1 MARKYPIEKK
11 NQIIARILSKE
22 ITIAEAH
29 RQYGVAE
36 SSLHHW
42 LNVVR
47 TSGQSTKKTP
57 VPLPQGMNL
66 RAAIIAEGYCHEV
79 GFDSPL
85 CGKYCRSK
93 GITVDELKAFSAWF
107 SEHDADVVLSTE
119 AASREQELVAK
130 VNELA
135 EAQKNQGRE
144 LLRKEKALA
153 EAAALLVL
161 TKKAQAIWGDKEK

>member
-1 MARKYPIEKK
+1 M
-11 NQIIARILSKE
+11 
-22 ITIAEAH
+22 
-29 RQYGVAE
+29 
-36 SSLHHW
+36 
-42 LNVVR
+42 
-47 TSGQSTKKTP
+47 
-57 VPLPQGMNL
+57 
-66 RAAIIAEGYCHEV
+66 
-79 GFDSPL
+79 
-85 CGKYCRSK
+85 
-93 GITVDELKAFSAWF
+93 DELKAFSAWF

-119 AASREQELVAK
+119 AAAREQELVAK